1 MCLDDH
7 VAKFKGDRVVVTVAS
22 RRYVELRLVV
32 GDYQRRS
39 IDTWRRGE
47 LKVREVVVNE
57 GCVLVPFRKAVD
69 LTEPNEWIALDI
81 NEAGVTGVS
90 TNPHV
95 FHWDLSELR
104 RIYWAYHEV
113 GRRI

>member
-22 RRYVELRLVV
+22 RRYVE
-32 GDYQRRS
+32 
-39 IDTWRRGE
+39 
-47 LKVREVVVNE
+47 
-57 GCVLVPFRKAVD
+57 P
-69 LTEPNEWIALDI
+69 
-81 NEAGVTGVS
+81 GVTGVS